1 MPREPRGVRGRSL
14 GWCRAGGGVPQAGLR
29 LLPVRPNRVAA
40 PAAPPRPCPRGP
52 RFAGLRSPPPGSSRR
67 SDLAYPGSF
76 VRSSASPTAHPLGMA
91 GYLRVVRS
99 LCRASGSG
107 SAWAPAALTAPN
119 LQEQPRRHCECHEE
133 GPGGVR
139 ARHRDVA
146 AFRAGTSE
154 RDPGR
159 PRAGDGGVEH
169 TKSRRT
175 GACSLAPPSRL
186 CQSQGWGLE
195 ERWQLVARG
204 DLGPC
209 SPVPPDFPAGGSG
222 GIPGSEGILP
232 ALRSWRETKQPSA
245 CRSAWPV
252 PQREGGSRRG
262 PRSDKGGEG
271 GGSHFPFLL
280 TLGAR

>member
-1 MPREPRGVRGRSL
+1 M
-14 GWCRAGGGVPQAGLR
+14 
-29 LLPVRPNRVAA
+29 AA
-40 PAAPPRPCPRGP
+40 PAAPPRSCPRSP
-52 RFAGLRSPPPGSSRR
+52 RFAGLRSPPPGSRRR

-76 VRSSASPTAHPLGMA
+76 ARSSASPTAHPLGMA

-146 AFRAGTSE
+146 AFRAGTSK

-159 PRAGDGGVEH
+159 PRARDGGVGH

-175 GACSLAPPSRL
+175 GACSPAPPSRP

-195 ERWQLVARG
+195 ERWQLVARAISA
-204 DLGPC
+204 LAALCPQI
-209 SPVPPDFPAGGSG
+209 FPQGGSR

-232 ALRSWRETKQPSA
+232 ALRSWRETKQPSG
-245 CRSAWPV
+245 CRSAWPA

-262 PRSDKGGEG
+262 P
-271 GGSHFPFLL
+271 
-280 TLGAR
+280 